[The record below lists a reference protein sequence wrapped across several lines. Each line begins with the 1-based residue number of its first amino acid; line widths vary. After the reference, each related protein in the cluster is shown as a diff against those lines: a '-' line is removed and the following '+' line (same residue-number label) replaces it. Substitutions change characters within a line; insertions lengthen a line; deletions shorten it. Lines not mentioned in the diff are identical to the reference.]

1 MTHDVTRRAVLAGSI
16 AMGLKAAG
24 AAAGKMPT
32 IKLGKHEVS
41 RMIAGYNP
49 IGGYSHSVP
58 KLDALMKDWFTVPRV
73 VSFIEQ
79 CEKQGINTWQ
89 AGPDPKVERALKT
102 AWDKGS
108 KIQWIS
114 LMKDG
119 SEAEWKAVADMKP
132 VAAVHHGE
140 VTDKLF
146 KSGEQGKIQEFLK
159 KARDHG
165 MLAGVSSHSPE
176 NIAAVEGFGWEPD
189 LFMTC
194 FYNIR
199 RETRAIE
206 SGMGDLPVDE
216 LYLSRDPE
224 RMTKVVRSVKRPCL
238 AFKIL
243 AAGRKCKDAATMQ
256 AAFDYAFANIKPGD
270 GVIVGMFP
278 ILTDEVAE
286 DAGFARKAMRVVS

>member
-1 MTHDVTRRAVLAGSI
+1 
-16 AMGLKAAG
+16 
-24 AAAGKMPT
+24 
-32 IKLGKHEVS
+32 
-41 RMIAGYNP
+41 
-49 IGGYSHSVP
+49 
-58 KLDALMKDWFTVPRV
+58 
-73 VSFIEQ
+73 
-79 CEKQGINTWQ
+79 
-89 AGPDPKVERALKT
+89 VERALKT